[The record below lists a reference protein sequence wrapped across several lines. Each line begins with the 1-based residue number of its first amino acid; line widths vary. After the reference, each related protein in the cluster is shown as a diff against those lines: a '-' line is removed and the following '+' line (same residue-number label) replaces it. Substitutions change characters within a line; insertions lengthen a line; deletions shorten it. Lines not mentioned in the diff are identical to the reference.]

1 MVLAGTSFYVNFFF
15 GVCLDLIHCVK
26 VRTIFRWLCRKKQAA
41 EANVA
46 SLSAGLHLK
55 LHMPDEALKVG
66 RRKGG

>member
-1 MVLAGTSFYVNFFF
+1 MCTE
-15 GVCLDLIHCVK
+15 
-26 VRTIFRWLCRKKQAA
+26 QAA

-66 RRKGG
+66 GRKGG